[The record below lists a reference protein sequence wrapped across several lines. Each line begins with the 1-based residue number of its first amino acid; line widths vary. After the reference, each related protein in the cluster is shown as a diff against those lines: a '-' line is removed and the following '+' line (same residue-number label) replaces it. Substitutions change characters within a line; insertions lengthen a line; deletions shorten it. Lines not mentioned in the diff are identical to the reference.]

1 MRQCKRHI
9 LQRQR
14 TLRAALLLLLLVLW
28 ERPFPTWAQEPLP
41 TATPDEAGVIYVE
54 VQPNDSLWNIAAQ
67 AGLTLNQLL
76 ELNGLSENAFIQ
88 PGQRLIVGYGPPPA
102 TATAE
107 PLPTAT
113 LPPPTPHPTQPSP
126 RTAICLLAYHDQ
138 NRDGVHDAT
147 ETLRPA
153 VAFTIFNETAVVANY
168 ITDGLSEPYC
178 VEGLSKGQY
187 HITRSIGP
195 NEVLT
200 NDGNWAIRLRQGD
213 VALLEFGSYLVSP
226 GGEALPTATTQAVNA
241 PTQAATA
248 QPTPQPASSTSN
260 TPRNATVFLLIGLVV
275 MTIFV
280 AVIFLL
286 IHRQLKK

>member
-1 MRQCKRHI
+1 MRQCKRHM
-9 LQRQR
+9 LQQQR

-28 ERPFPTWAQEPLP
+28 ERSFPTWAQEPLP
-41 TATPDEAGVIYVE
+41 TATPDEAGVIYIE

-138 NRDGVHDAT
+138 NRDGIHDAT

-153 VAFTIFNETAVVANY
+153 
-168 ITDGLSEPYC
+168 
-178 VEGLSKGQY
+178 
-187 HITRSIGP
+187 
-195 NEVLT
+195 
-200 NDGNWAIRLRQGD
+200 
-213 VALLEFGSYLVSP
+213 
-226 GGEALPTATTQAVNA
+226 
-241 PTQAATA
+241 
-248 QPTPQPASSTSN
+248 
-260 TPRNATVFLLIGLVV
+260 
-275 MTIFV
+275 
-280 AVIFLL
+280 
-286 IHRQLKK
+286 